1 MTTIEPQLINGLLM
15 GLASSLHCGA
25 MCGGVACGAIRLLSA
40 SGARDIARRI
50 AIMQAGRIL
59 AYVTIGAL
67 AATVGATVIPDAA
80 SFKLMQWG
88 GAAALMWIG
97 LTLAGVMPRPLLLDT
112 GMLRLRT
119 RVDGVL
125 RPLRTRSFAG
135 PLSLGIMWG
144 LNACPMIY
152 GAAFFASLTGSVVHG
167 AIFMAGFGLGTV
179 PAVVAAAAG
188 VSLMQNAVRSDVA
201 RKLGG
206 GAVAIA
212 GMASLYVTPS
222 MVIAYCLTK

>member
-1 MTTIEPQLINGLLM
+1 MTIIEPQLINGLLM

-25 MCGGVACGAIRLLSA
+25 MCGGVACGALRLLNA
-40 SGARDIARRI
+40 SGARDVSRRL

-59 AYVTIGAL
+59 AYTLIGAL
-67 AATVGATVIPDAA
+67 AAMIGAAIIPEGAG
-80 SFKLMQWG
+80 FKLMQWG

-97 LTLAGVMPRPLLLDT
+97 LTLAGVMPRPMVLDT
-112 GMLRLRT
+112 GMLQLRT
-119 RVDGVL
+119 HVDGVL
-125 RPLRTRSFAG
+125 RPLRTHPFAG
-135 PLSLGIMWG
+135 PLSLGILWG

-152 GAAFFASLTGSVVHG
+152 GATFFASLTGTVTQG

-179 PAVVAAAAG
+179 PAVIAAAAG
-188 VSLMQNAVRSDVA
+188 VSLLQTTAHSDLA

-222 MVIAYCLTK
+222 MLIALCLTK